1 MKIKASYTNK
11 ANWKEINVNASIP
24 AKLEKLN
31 ELAHN
36 MWWSWNHSARDLFDS
51 IDTAA
56 WLESGKNPVLMLS
69 RLSYEKLEEMANDQL
84 LMSKMDKVFD
94 EFKAYMNEKPD
105 EKRPSVAYLCME
117 YGLNQVLKI
126 YSGGLGVL
134 AGDYLKEASDSNVR
148 MCAVGFLYRFGYFTQ
163 TLSMDGQQIANYEAQ
178 DFNSLPIERVVN
190 PDGTPLVIDV
200 PYINYQVRA
209 YVWRVNVGRIP
220 LYLLD
225 TDNDMNSEFDR
236 SITHSLYGGDW
247 ENRLK
252 QEILLG

>member
-1 MKIKASYTNK
+1 MKIQASYPPK

-94 EFKAYMNEKPD
+94 EFKA
-105 EKRPSVAYLCME
+105 
-117 YGLNQVLKI
+117 
-126 YSGGLGVL
+126 
-134 AGDYLKEASDSNVR
+134 
-148 MCAVGFLYRFGYFTQ
+148 
-163 TLSMDGQQIANYEAQ
+163 
-178 DFNSLPIERVVN
+178 
-190 PDGTPLVIDV
+190 
-200 PYINYQVRA
+200 
-209 YVWRVNVGRIP
+209 
-220 LYLLD
+220 
-225 TDNDMNSEFDR
+225 
-236 SITHSLYGGDW
+236 
-247 ENRLK
+247 
-252 QEILLG
+252 